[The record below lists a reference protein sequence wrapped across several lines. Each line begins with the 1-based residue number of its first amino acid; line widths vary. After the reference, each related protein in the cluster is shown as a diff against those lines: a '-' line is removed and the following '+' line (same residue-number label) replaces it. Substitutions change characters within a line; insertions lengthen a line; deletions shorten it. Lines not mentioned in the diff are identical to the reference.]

1 MKKSIFD
8 KIFSSFFYFQ
18 QIATGGCGVKLENND
33 IDVQNEANRVET
45 ITDLSSEA
53 LITKNLKKIYH
64 TRTGQL
70 LAVEGLNFGVKKGT
84 CFGLLGTNGAGKTT
98 AFKMLTGD
106 ESISSG
112 DCYLAGY
119 SMLTQKA
126 KAQQRVG
133 YCPQFNA
140 LIDCMTGKETVEFY
154 CDLRGLSKTD
164 KIESTQE
171 LLKVLDITPHM
182 NKPCGVYSGGNKRK
196 LSVALAMV
204 GEPPL
209 LFLDEPSTGMDPGAR
224 HALWDAI
231 VKIQSRGTSVILTSH
246 SMEECEVL
254 CGKLAIMVNGQFQC
268 FGAIQHLRS
277 RFGQGYT
284 LDITTKLDLPMNE
297 RTELKNGI
305 AEQFENVEMVLTEE
319 NNNCLV
325 YDIPMDNANSWN
337 VIRLSSLF
345 DNMEKLKNEFGL
357 VSYSVKQRTLEELF
371 LNFTK
376 VQREDTRLTSV

>member
-1 MKKSIFD
+1 
-8 KIFSSFFYFQ
+8 
-18 QIATGGCGVKLENND
+18 
-33 IDVQNEANRVET
+33 
-45 ITDLSSEA
+45 
-53 LITKNLKKIYH
+53 
-64 TRTGQL
+64 
-70 LAVEGLNFGVKKGT
+70 
-84 CFGLLGTNGAGKTT
+84 
-98 AFKMLTGD
+98 MLTGD

-126 KAQQRVG
+126 KAQKSVG

-246 SMEECEVL
+246 SMEECEAL

-284 LDITTKLDLPMNE
+284 LDITMKKEPSMNE
-297 RTELKNGI
+297 IIALKNGI
-305 AEQFENVEMVLTEE
+305 VTQFKDVQLFIQEQ
-319 NNNCLV
+319 NNSSLV
-325 YDIPMDNANSWN
+325 YDIPMDSAQSWN
-337 VIRLSSLF
+337 VVNLSSLF
-345 DNMEKLKNEFGL
+345 ENMEILKREFGL
-357 VSYSVKQRTLEELF
+357 VSYSVRQRTLEELF

-376 VQREDTRLTSV
+376 VQREDKRLTKF